1 MNKWIWY
8 NHFKQLTTI
17 CFNFFER
24 FFYHKIIKPICSK
37 LLNTTLDISLTMQKM
52 GVSVRLCKS
61 LANVVFEKNNVI
73 QPFKVSLKE
82 AIKIKLTLI
91 TMIITTWLRFR
102 GFMIAVQ
109 YTHCLFQKKQY
120 MNWQN
125 DLKETFL
132 MHYLVWVSVC
142 VCIYSLL
149 SLPTP
154 PIIITSTNVMCET
167 KMCEHVKQ
175 RKCVLFGRWQV
186 IKIMYMNIATVI
198 T

>member
-1 MNKWIWY
+1 
-8 NHFKQLTTI
+8 
-17 CFNFFER
+17 
-24 FFYHKIIKPICSK
+24 
-37 LLNTTLDISLTMQKM
+37 M

-109 YTHCLFQKKQY
+109 YTHCLFRKKQY

-132 MHYLVWVSVC
+132 MHYL
-142 VCIYSLL
+142 
-149 SLPTP
+149 
-154 PIIITSTNVMCET
+154 
-167 KMCEHVKQ
+167 
-175 RKCVLFGRWQV
+175 G
-186 IKIMYMNIATVI
+186 
-198 T
+198 

>member
-1 MNKWIWY
+1 
-8 NHFKQLTTI
+8 
-17 CFNFFER
+17 
-24 FFYHKIIKPICSK
+24 
-37 LLNTTLDISLTMQKM
+37 M

-109 YTHCLFQKKQY
+109 YTHCLFRIKQY

-125 DLKETFL
+125 DSKETFL
-132 MHYLVWVSVC
+132 M
-142 VCIYSLL
+142 
-149 SLPTP
+149 
-154 PIIITSTNVMCET
+154 
-167 KMCEHVKQ
+167 Q
-175 RKCVLFGRWQV
+175 
-186 IKIMYMNIATVI
+186 
-198 T
+198 

>member
-1 MNKWIWY
+1 
-8 NHFKQLTTI
+8 
-17 CFNFFER
+17 
-24 FFYHKIIKPICSK
+24 
-37 LLNTTLDISLTMQKM
+37 M

-109 YTHCLFQKKQY
+109 YTHCLFRKKQY

-132 MHYLVWVSVC
+132 THYL
-142 VCIYSLL
+142 
-149 SLPTP
+149 
-154 PIIITSTNVMCET
+154 
-167 KMCEHVKQ
+167 
-175 RKCVLFGRWQV
+175 G
-186 IKIMYMNIATVI
+186 
-198 T
+198 